1 MRELDKVIEV
11 LNDIVPESDIEIE
24 DTKQAI
30 TYLESLKPSVPSY
43 VSDWFE
49 KLNELEIYN
58 LMSLHTE
65 TKMPNDVWC
74 WFSRLGPAKNL
85 VMTDI
90 IRFGYRVL
98 REKQY
103 VIGSITPLGRG
114 QKYFVLQT
122 QGNDGYAY
130 QFTTDFDKAT
140 RFSESKAIR
149 VMRHLRVNWELY
161 IVEGE

>member
-1 MRELDKVIEV
+1 
-11 LNDIVPESDIEIE
+11 
-24 DTKQAI
+24 
-30 TYLESLKPSVPSY
+30 
-43 VSDWFE
+43 
-49 KLNELEIYN
+49 
-58 LMSLHTE
+58 MSLHTE

-74 WFSRLGPAKNL
+74 WFSRLGPAKNR

-90 IRFGYRVL
+90 IRFGYRAL

-103 VIGSITPLGRG
+103 VIGSVTPLGRG

-122 QGNDGYAY
+122 RRDEAYGY

-149 VMRHLRVNWELY
+149 VMGNLKVNWELY

>member
-24 DTKQAI
+24 DTQQAI
-30 TYLESLKPSVPSY
+30 TYLESLKPVVPSY

-74 WFSRLGPAKNL
+74 WFSRLGPTKNL

-98 REKQY
+98 IEKQY
-103 VIGSITPLGRG
+103 VIGSVTPLGRG
-114 QKYFVLQT
+114 QKYFVIET
-122 QGNDGYAY
+122 CGDGGYAY

-140 RFSESKAIR
+140 RFLESKAIR
-149 VMRHLRVNWELY
+149 VMGNLKVNWELY